1 MQGSTMKMI
10 STLGTAVLLGASA
23 SAYAVNV
30 NLANGE
36 KIFKQGKGDVPAC
49 NSCHGADG
57 MGDDNMGT
65 PRLAG
70 QIYQFVVKQ
79 LEDFANEKRQ
89 DTTMFVMNANAKG
102 LSNQDRRDVAAYVN
116 SLPSRK
122 DQLSKLS
129 ELKAN
134 GQVVGETHLGKAMVL
149 YGMPEKGVPA
159 CKSCHDYNGRGV
171 EPLYPRIGEQKYVYL
186 VNQLKKW
193 RDGSRANDPLGQMQ
207 AVAKKLSDQ
216 DIANAAAY
224 LATASPYSPGNRRLP
239 EEHLPYEKVSSAD

>member
-1 MQGSTMKMI
+1 MLRSTMSMV
-10 STLGTAVLLGASA
+10 STLGAAVLLGASA
-23 SAYAVNV
+23 SAYAINV
-30 NLANGE
+30 NMANGE

-70 QIYQFVVKQ
+70 QVYQFVVKQ
-79 LEDFANEKRQ
+79 LEDFASEKRQ

-116 SLPSRK
+116 AMPTK
-122 DQLSKLS
+122 TDQLSKLS

-134 GQVVGETHLGKAMVL
+134 GQVVGETHLGKAIVQ
-149 YGMPEKGVPA
+149 YGSVEKGIPA
-159 CKSCHDYNGRGV
+159 CKACHDYNGRGV
-171 EPLYPRIGEQKYVYL
+171 DPVYPRIGEQKYVYL

-193 RDGSRANDPLGQMQ
+193 KDESRANDPMGQMRK
-207 AVAKKLSDQ
+207 VAKKLSDE
-216 DIANAAAY
+216 DIVNVAAY
-224 LATASPYSPGNRRLP
+224 LSNASPYSPGNRRLP
-239 EEHLPYEKVSSAD
+239 EEHLPFDH

>member
-1 MQGSTMKMI
+1 MQSSTMKMI

-30 NLANGE
+30 DIANGE

-102 LSNQDRRDVAAYVN
+102 LSNQDRKDVAAYVN
-116 SLPSRK
+116 SLPSQK

-207 AVAKKLSDQ
+207 AVAKKLSDE

-239 EEHLPYEKVSSAD
+239 EEHLPYERVSSAE

>member
-1 MQGSTMKMI
+1 MFRSTMGMV
-10 STLGTAVLLGASA
+10 STLGAALLLGTSA
-23 SAYAVNV
+23 SAYAINV

-70 QIYQFVVKQ
+70 QVYQFLVKQ
-79 LEDFANEKRQ
+79 LEDFATEKRQ

-102 LSNQDRRDVAAYVN
+102 LSDQDRKDVAGYAN
-116 SLPSRK
+116 SMPTK
-122 DQLSKLS
+122 ADQLSKLG

-134 GQVVGETHLGKAMVL
+134 GQVVGETHLGKAIVQ
-149 YGMPEKGVPA
+149 YGSVEKGIPA

-171 EPLYPRIGEQKYVYL
+171 DPVYPRIGEQKYVYL

-193 RDGSRANDPLGQMQ
+193 KDESRANDPMGQMRK
-207 AVAKKLSDQ
+207 VAKKLSDE
-216 DIANAAAY
+216 DIVNVAAY
-224 LATASPYSPGNRRLP
+224 LSTASPYSPGNRRLP
-239 EEHLPYEKVSSAD
+239 EEHLPFDH